1 MSKESAD
8 KIILSL
14 VEQYDA
20 DKTQKKAVDT
30 IKKIFENILKFPTE
44 QKYRRLKVAGKIF
57 SDTLLPANSAVPLL
71 YDVGFVESDDGAFLE
86 IKEINAN
93 ENVDT

>member
-1 MSKESAD
+1 M
-8 KIILSL
+8 
-14 VEQYDA
+14 Y
-20 DKTQKKAVDT
+20 
-30 IKKIFENILKFPTE
+30 FCNHKF
-44 QKYRRLKVAGKIF
+44 RRLKVAGKIF

>member
-44 QKYRRLKVAGKIF
+44 QKYRNDCQIDKHPFCVAR
-57 SDTLLPANSAVPLL
+57 
-71 YDVGFVESDDGAFLE
+71 
-86 IKEINAN
+86 
-93 ENVDT
+93 